1 MKLNR
6 RLAALVPVAALMAA
20 LWSVSLPY
28 FAEGP
33 GPARDVE
40 PLIRV
45 TGHDQFPS
53 RGHFILTSVGFT
65 PVNAFQAIGAW
76 LDPVRN
82 VVSEDVLIPPGESS
96 QEANRRS
103 VSQMDQS
110 KIDAAVVVL
119 SRLAGYPK
127 SHAQGLLVESV
138 GEGCPADGKLFPGD
152 LLVTAN
158 GKPVSDSD
166 QLGRIIRSTPGATP
180 VRFQVKVS
188 GRTFPVS
195 TTPRRCQG
203 SGRRLVGITT
213 VPNFPFPIT
222 ISSGDIGGPS
232 AGLMWALGLFDL
244 LTPGDLT
251 GGRTIAGTGQI
262 EPDGTIVPIGGVQ
275 LKIAAAKAAGATV
288 FLLPRGNLA
297 DAREVAGN
305 LPLVPVSRFQDA
317 LAYLQRGGSS
327 SGSGESGNR

>member
-1 MKLNR
+1 MDVNR
-6 RLAALVPVAALMAA
+6 KLAALIPVAALAVA

-53 RGHFILTSVGFT
+53 RGHLILTSVGFA
-65 PVNAFQAIGAW
+65 PVNLFQALGAW
-76 LDPVRN
+76 LDPTRN
-82 VVSEDVLIPPGESS
+82 VVSEDLLVPPGETS
-96 QEANRRS
+96 QEADRRS

-127 SHAQGLLVESV
+127 SHGTGLLVESV
-138 GEGCPADGKLFPGD
+138 GPECPADGKLFPGD
-152 LLVTAN
+152 LLLTAN
-158 GKPVSDSD
+158 GQPVSDSD
-166 QLGRIIRSTPGATP
+166 ALGRVIRSSPGGRP
-180 VRFQVKVS
+180 VRFQVKVN

-195 TTPRRCQG
+195 IVPRRCEG

-213 VPNFPFPIT
+213 VPSFPFAIS

-232 AGLMWALGLFDL
+232 AGLMWALGLYDL

-251 GGRTIAGTGQI
+251 AGRTVAGTGQI
-262 EPDGTIVPIGGVQ
+262 EPDGRIDPIGGVQ

-288 FLLPRGNLA
+288 FLLPRGNLSE
-297 DAREVAGN
+297 AREVAGS
-305 LPLVPVSRFQDA
+305 LPLVPVARFQDA
-317 LAYLQRGGSS
+317 LAYLQRDA
-327 SGSGESGNR
+327 SGTGKSARR

>member
-1 MKLNR
+1 MNR
-6 RLAALVPVAALMAA
+6 KMNRKLAALAPVAALLAA

-40 PLIRV
+40 PLIRI
-45 TGHDQFPS
+45 TSHQTFPS

-65 PVNAFQAIGAW
+65 AVNAFQAVGAW
-76 LDPVRN
+76 LDPTRN
-82 VVSEDVLIPPGESS
+82 VVSEDVIIPPGESS
-96 QEANRRS
+96 QEATRRS

-127 SHAQGLLVESV
+127 AHGQGLLVESV
-138 GEGCPADGKLFPGD
+138 GDGCPADGRLFPGD
-152 LLVTAN
+152 LLVAVN
-158 GKPVSDSD
+158 GKPVPDSD
-166 QLGRIIRSTPGATP
+166 TLGGIIRSTPGGTA
-180 VRFQVKVS
+180 VRFQVKVA

-195 TTPRRCQG
+195 ITPSRCQG
-203 SGRRLVGITT
+203 SKRRLVGITT
-213 VPNFPFPIT
+213 VPSFPFPIT

-232 AGLMWALGLFDL
+232 AGLMWALGLYDL

-262 EPDGTIVPIGGVQ
+262 EPDGTVVPIGGVQ
-275 LKIAAAKAAGATV
+275 QKIAAARAAGATV

-297 DAREVAGN
+297 DAREVAGD
-305 LPLVPVSRFQDA
+305 LPLVPVDRFQDA
-317 LAYLQRGGSS
+317 LAYLQGVP
-327 SGSGESGNR
+327 